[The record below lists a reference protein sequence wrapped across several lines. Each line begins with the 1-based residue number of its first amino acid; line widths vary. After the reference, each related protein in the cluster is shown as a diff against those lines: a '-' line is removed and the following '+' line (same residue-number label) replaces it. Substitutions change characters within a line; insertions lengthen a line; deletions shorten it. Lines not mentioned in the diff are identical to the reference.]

1 MLIGV
6 APGHESGRGTLA
18 DTYVRT
24 APTALRLAYL
34 LTGDRT
40 LAEDLVQEAFVR
52 FVARLHYLRDRGAV
66 DAYLRQ
72 TIVNLSRNHFRR
84 KAVERAFLARQA
96 GKRQPEHVEPDVLT
110 HEAMRAALLKLSPRQ
125 RAAIV
130 LRYYEDLPE
139 PQIADILA
147 CSPATVRSLVA
158 RGLKSL
164 RQIPEVTR

>member
-1 MLIGV
+1 MIDV
-6 APGHESGRGTLA
+6 APAQESQRGTLA
-18 DTYVRT
+18 DAYVRT
-24 APTALRLAYL
+24 APRAIRLAYL

-52 FVARLHYLRDRGAV
+52 FVARLQYLRDPRAV
-66 DAYLRQ
+66 DAYLRR
-72 TIVNLSRNHFRR
+72 TIVNLSRNQFRR
-84 KAVERAFLARQA
+84 RAVERAFLARQA
-96 GKRQPEHVEPDVLT
+96 GNRQPEHVEPDVST

-139 PQIADILA
+139 PQIADILT

>member
-1 MLIGV
+1 MMITV
-6 APGHESGRGTLA
+6 TPTQESERGSLA
-18 DTYVRT
+18 DTYIRS
-24 APTALRLAYL
+24 APGVMRLAYL
-34 LTGDRT
+34 LTGDRV

-52 FVARLHYLRDRGAV
+52 FVARLRYLRDRGSV
-66 DAYLRQ
+66 DAYLRR
-72 TIVNLSRNHFRR
+72 TVVNLSRNHFRR

-96 GKRQPEHVEPDVLT
+96 GNRQPEHVEPDVLT

-158 RGLKSL
+158 RGLKTL